1 MSAPAS
7 SSPRRERAVSLY
19 VLEKGM
25 HEEQDIQMLGS
36 LMDGMLDFKLEQLKT
51 YLSVK
56 GVGDVQSR
64 AWIEYA
70 HSKSN
75 VSIRSF
81 SLGHIK

>member
-1 MSAPAS
+1 
-7 SSPRRERAVSLY
+7 
-19 VLEKGM
+19 
-25 HEEQDIQMLGS
+25 
-36 LMDGMLDFKLEQLKT
+36 MDGMLDFKLEQLKT